1 MEYWPGRLG
10 YLIVLEEEGDSFA
23 LMNNIMKWMLV
34 AVAPVLLVA
43 SAMGQEKAAPKV
55 EKAEEAKTPMVT
67 FYYFDG

>member
-1 MEYWPGRLG
+1 
-10 YLIVLEEEGDSFA
+10 
-23 LMNNIMKWMLV
+23 MNNIMKWMLV

-55 EKAEEAKTPMVT
+55 EKAEEAKKPMVT